1 MQVNRLILSGILA
14 SIVSICFAQGESM
27 QEITKEAKE
36 MKGDSR
42 IFSGDVRITMLFE
55 KNAWRDF
62 SGAKV
67 HFSPK
72 ARTAWH
78 THPAG

>member
-1 MQVNRLILSGILA
+1 MRASKIVFVSMLA
-14 SIVSICFAQGESM
+14 ICLAQGESM
-27 QEITKEAKE
+27 QEITKDAIE

>member
-1 MQVNRLILSGILA
+1 MRVSK
-14 SIVSICFAQGESM
+14 IVFVSMLTICFAQGEKSM
-27 QEITKEAKE
+27 QEITKDATE

-42 IFSGDVRITMLFE
+42 IFSG
-55 KNAWRDF
+55 
-62 SGAKV
+62 AKV
-67 HFSPK
+67 HFNPK